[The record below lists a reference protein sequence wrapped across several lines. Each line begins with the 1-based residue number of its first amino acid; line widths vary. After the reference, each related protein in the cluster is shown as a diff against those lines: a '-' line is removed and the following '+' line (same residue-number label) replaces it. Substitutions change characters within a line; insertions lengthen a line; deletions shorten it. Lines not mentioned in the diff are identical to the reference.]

1 MVSPAKFLAEV
12 RGELSKVIW
21 PTRPELIRLT
31 ALVIGI
37 SLIVGIYIGG
47 LDLIFTK
54 VMEVI
59 LQR

>member
-1 MVSPAKFLAEV
+1 VASPAKFLAEV

-31 ALVIGI
+31 ALVIGL
-37 SLIVGIYIGG
+37 SLVVGIYVGG

-54 VMEVI
+54 FMEVI